1 MEYYMLTDAMNHGD
15 IVREENGLCYAYS
28 YTRDVWERSAVL
40 FAYRKSDS
48 PLFRQYHT
56 VSTNEANKLMRQRHA
71 AYDHLLAIGRKNLF
85 QAYFGRRSKKGDF
98 LISEKLEAIDLCMEM
113 EAKIVAAAYLLY
125 DPPQSAALT
134 AAALQKIGF
143 SLRMIEAYQTLFSYP
158 GETRDTHF
166 SRIRRNYTATDVK
179 LAELQVLSRDGDHRQ
194 QALSD
199 IAFLKL

>member
-1 MEYYMLTDAMNHGD
+1 MLTDAVNHGD

-56 VSTNEANKLMRQRHA
+56 VSMNKADELIRQRRKN
-71 AYDHLLAIGRKNLF
+71 YDHLLAIGKKNLF
-85 QAYFGRRSKKGDF
+85 QSYFGRRDRKGNF
-98 LISEKLEAIDLCMEM
+98 VIKVKLEIVDLCMEM

-134 AAALQKIGF
+134 AAALQKICF

-199 IAFLKL
+199 ITFLKL

>member
-1 MEYYMLTDAMNHGD
+1 MLTDAMNHGD
-15 IVREENGLCYAYS
+15 IVREENGLGYAYS
-28 YTRDVWERSAVL
+28 YARDVWERSAVL

-48 PLFRQYHT
+48 PLFQQYHAI
-56 VSTNEANKLMRQRHA
+56 SMDEADELMRQRRKN
-71 AYDHLLAIGRKNLF
+71 YDHLLAIGKKNLF
-85 QAYFGRRSKKGDF
+85 QAYFGRRDRNGNFIIKV
-98 LISEKLEAIDLCMEM
+98 KLEIVDLCMEM

-125 DPPQSAALT
+125 DPPQSAELT

-158 GETRDTHF
+158 SETRDAHF
-166 SRIRRNYTATDVK
+166 SRIRKDYTATDVK